1 MSLVVESA
9 RVSFMGFAW
18 DVTVDADADEDNE
31 VQDGCIS

>member
-1 MSLVVESA
+1 
-9 RVSFMGFAW
+9 MGFAW